1 MTQQSATSGVKDD
14 KSNPNPTK
22 QDQDRQAQQ
31 AAELQRKTAE
41 LGEAKSQ
48 MQALKEE
55 LEILKQAG
63 VGGRQPAP
71 GQQYAPQAPQ
81 QDYAH
86 RQLEALWES
95 DPKRAMQTELQMA
108 LQWYDQS
115 NAAVE
120 IQADEVAKKH
130 ADFNKYR
137 SEVNRYLRTIPIET
151 RTKPGVVEAAY
162 FYVRGQKVDDLVNL
176 SREELI
182 AKIRNGERV
191 QGLEGAP
198 AGAYQPTPTAEA
210 KPTAEQINVAAA
222 MNMPIEEYMKYVKR

>member
-1 MTQQSATSGVKDD
+1 MTQQTATSGVKDD
-14 KSNPNPTK
+14 KSNPAPTK
-22 QDQDRQAQQ
+22 QEQDRQAQQ

-41 LGEAKSQ
+41 LGETKSQ

-63 VGGRQPAP
+63 IGGRQSGP
-71 GQQYAPQAPQ
+71 GQYAPQAVPQ
-81 QDYAH
+81 DHAH

-198 AGAYQPTPTAEA
+198 AGAYQPAPTPDA

-222 MNMPIEEYMKYVKR
+222 MNMSVEDYMKHVKR

>member
-14 KSNPNPTK
+14 KSNPAPTK
-22 QDQDRQAQQ
+22 QEQDRQAQQ

-41 LGEAKSQ
+41 LGETKSQ

-63 VGGRQPAP
+63 VGRQAGP
-71 GQQYAPQAPQ
+71 QFAPQQPQ

-120 IQADEVAKKH
+120 TQADEVAKKH

-198 AGAYQPTPTAEA
+198 AGAYQPTPTAEV
-210 KPTAEQINVAAA
+210 KPTAEQMNVAAA
-222 MNMPIEEYMKYVKR
+222 MNMTVEDYMKHVKR